1 MLDHPWLAMPD
12 DYNYRMNDLEFKK
25 FKLRQTIESV
35 NDDFMKKEP
44 GHNKKKRT
52 DYNEYQDK

>member
-25 FKLRQTIESV
+25 FKLRQTIEAV
-35 NDDFMKKEP
+35 NDDFIKKEP
-44 GHNKKKRT
+44 GITKTKKAN
-52 DYNEYQDK
+52 YNEY